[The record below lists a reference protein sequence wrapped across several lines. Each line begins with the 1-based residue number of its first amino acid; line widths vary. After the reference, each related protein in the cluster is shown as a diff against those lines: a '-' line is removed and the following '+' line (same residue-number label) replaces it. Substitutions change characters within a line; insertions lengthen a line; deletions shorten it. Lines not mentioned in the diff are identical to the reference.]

1 MKKTKEDKKIV
12 LGNYGSAETKDLEFI
27 PSGCTLLDCVLGGG
41 WPLGRISNVVG
52 DKSSN
57 KTGLSVEAIANFRKK
72 YPNGL
77 IWYQDAEAAFDISY
91 AQTLGLPDPEKDDKT
106 FVIDDVRDIEDTYSL
121 IKQATKEVRDQK
133 TVGLY
138 VLDTLDALIP
148 EKKIDEMDEGY
159 DAARRAA
166 LINSMIT
173 RLVGDIESSNMH
185 LMVVS
190 QIRENIGVMF
200 GEKYKRNGGKALDF
214 YATQILW
221 LNVMNKLS
229 KTIRGV
235 KKVYGITV
243 KALAKK
249 NKIGLPFRE
258 CTFPVIFNYGIN
270 DYTANIEYLGDIKGG
285 LEGLDIEGTKPIAE
299 VKDRV
304 IKIWN
309 EIEQEFLPTE
319 KKYV

>member
-1 MKKTKEDKKIV
+1 MVKKKEDKKLVI
-12 LGNYGSAETKDLEFI
+12 GNYSVEQKELEFI

-57 KTGLSVEAIANFRKK
+57 KTGLSVEAIANFRVK

-77 IWYQDAEAAFDISY
+77 IWYQDAEAAFDIQY
-91 AQTLGLPDPEKDDKT
+91 AKLLGLPDDENT
-106 FVIDDVRDIEDTYSL
+106 YVIDDIRGVEDTYNL
-121 IKQATKEVRDQK
+121 IKQATQEVKEKK

-138 VLDTLDALIP
+138 VLDTLDAILP
-148 EKKIDEMDEGY
+148 DKKTDEMDEGY

-173 RLVGDIESSNMH
+173 RLVGEIESSNIHFMI
-185 LMVVS
+185 VS

-200 GEKYKRNGGKALDF
+200 GEKYKRSGGKALDF

-221 LNVMNKLS
+221 LNVMGKLS
-229 KTIRGV
+229 RTIRGV

-243 KALAKK
+243 KANAKK
-249 NKIGLPFRE
+249 NKVGLPFRE
-258 CTFPVIFNYGIN
+258 CEFPVIFNYGID
-270 DYTANIEYLGDIKGG
+270 DYTSNVEFLKGIKGG
-285 LEGLDIEGTKPIAE
+285 LDGLDVENSKPIVE
-299 VKDRV
+299 VRERASTL
-304 IKIWN
+304 WN

-319 KKYV
+319 KKYGT

>member
-1 MKKTKEDKKIV
+1 MSKKKEEKKLI
-12 LGNYGSAETKDLEFI
+12 GNYSVEQKQLDFI
-27 PSGCTLLDCVLGGG
+27 PSGCTVLDCVLGGG

-57 KTGLSVEAIANFRKK
+57 KTGLSVEAIANFRQK

-77 IWYQDAEAAFDISY
+77 IWYQDAEAAFDIEY
-91 AQTLGLPDPEKDDKT
+91 ARILGLPNDENT
-106 FVIDDVRDIEDTYSL
+106 FVIDDVRGVEDTYTL
-121 IKQATKEVRDQK
+121 IKQATQEVKEKK

-138 VLDTLDALIP
+138 VLDTLDAILP
-148 EKKIDEMDEGY
+148 DKKTDEMDEGY

-173 RLVGDIESSNMH
+173 RLVGEIESSNMH
-185 LMVVS
+185 LMIVS

-200 GEKYKRNGGKALDF
+200 GEKYKRSGGKALDF

-221 LNVMNKLS
+221 LNVMSKLT

-235 KKVYGITV
+235 KKVYGISV
-243 KALAKK
+243 RALAKK

-258 CTFPVIFNYGIN
+258 CEFPVIFNYGMD
-270 DYTANIEYLGDIKGG
+270 DYTANVDYLKGIKGG
-285 LEGLDIEGTKPIAE
+285 LEGLDIENTKPIDE
-299 VKDRV
+299 VKKRT
-304 IKIWN
+304 ITLWN
-309 EIEQEFLPTE
+309 EIESEFLPTE
-319 KKYV
+319 KKYA